1 LRPRQIHCTRFRP
14 NAIKT
19 ACHLPIF
26 GNNEEIILK
35 TGRDNMPTAVE
46 ISAEGV
52 TSISQ
57 KLSEASLN
65 LSPSSVGLLQI
76 RGFDPSQLADLKGAL
91 VAFRN
96 FLSPNARVEIL
107 SSAPIDA
114 GVLASIGQQTQTDVT
129 NRVSAA
135 GGSHLNSAT
144 QLQSEIQSEAQK
156 QQMERWKIL
165 QDTQTKIF
173 EIQQDITVN
182 RSKTSDKLHQKWDQ
196 FIRS

>member
-1 LRPRQIHCTRFRP
+1 
-14 NAIKT
+14 
-19 ACHLPIF
+19 
-26 GNNEEIILK
+26 
-35 TGRDNMPTAVE
+35 MPTAVE